1 MENVSKALM
10 IAGGIM
16 IAIIVVSI
24 LAFGFTRL
32 RKYQNSQDENVKV
45 MQIAEYNK
53 KFDSYNKNVVKG
65 YEIVS
70 LSNLAYDTNKR
81 YSEDDGFKQVK
92 IGAKLTP
99 KNGGNAKPKFVGNT
113 INVTGRKEYVDMIN
127 YVKVTL
133 PSLDSNS
140 VKEFKELYFQCD
152 DIEYDTTGKI
162 IGMYFSQIHKK
173 E

>member
-24 LAFGFTRL
+24 LVFGFTRL

-92 IGAKLTP
+92 IGAKLTS
-99 KNGGNAKPKFVGNT
+99 KNGV
-113 INVTGRKEYVDMIN
+113 IQ
-127 YVKVTL
+127 
-133 PSLDSNS
+133 SLNLLEIQLMLLEE
-140 VKEFKELYFQCD
+140 KNML
-152 DIEYDTTGKI
+152 T
-162 IGMYFSQIHKK
+162 
-173 E
+173 